1 MTMRVNVYI
10 HTLLCTLCT
19 TLLIAQ
25 APADSG
31 HAKTPFST
39 QQLKSVDVRS
49 FNSSAPAARFT
60 SLSLEAQHNKG
71 NTLTELLQENT
82 GLYLK
87 NYGPGML
94 STIAFR
100 GTGAEHTALVWNGIT
115 INYPVLGLAD
125 FSTIPANGFKG
136 ITLQHGSSS
145 TNFGSS
151 AIGGVVMLGNGIS
164 FTTGTGFVDNE
175 NVKSSATF
183 EAGSYGRYFG
193 SVFNT
198 VGNKKFNSRT
208 TAQWL
213 SSNNNFNYI
222 NTIKLTKPEER
233 QVNSALQQRAFMQ
246 DFDFVTG
253 DHSYATLRAWY
264 NYTERQIPPT
274 LTNIDSKAKQLDESI
289 RLLGEWY
296 LNKKG
301 SFHIRAAYVH
311 DYIGYSDIYTVSNSK
326 MSTGTLQA
334 DHTFWLPHD
343 MYLKVGAEGQFF
355 TADIVEYNGYR
366 TEWRASALAIFRY
379 EPHKRYALMAG
390 YRQILV
396 QGFKTAAAPTFG
408 ATYKIIS
415 DNLLAKLSVSRSYR
429 VPTLNERYWVPGGNP
444 DLKPEGGW
452 NYELG
457 MAYNGKAKNWVF
469 RGEVTGFVMNIN
481 NWLQWQPTNFGY
493 WMPQNLKQVLSRGA
507 EVTGSAEYTKNTFNI
522 KANVAYA
529 LSIATNQKAYTG
541 PQNIVGKDLIYTPRN
556 VASGGVTVGYKGFSL
571 FANVQYTGVRYT
583 SADNIQLVKA
593 YSLFSARLSKSIK
606 LNYITLD
613 VFVQAYNMANTSYF
627 NLPYRPM
634 PLRNY
639 RAGITISLDK
649 PLKNK

>member
-1 MTMRVNVYI
+1 V
-10 HTLLCTLCT
+10 L
-19 TLLIAQ
+19 AQ
-25 APADSG
+25 APKD
-31 HAKTPFST
+31 TVPL
-39 QQLKSVDVRS
+39 LKDAQNLSSVEVRTYIT
-49 FNSSAPAARFT
+49 SAPSARFT
-60 SLSLEAQHNKG
+60 NLSIEAQRNKG

-151 AIGGVVMLGNGIS
+151 AIGGAIMLGNGLSIS
-164 FTTGTGFVDNE
+164 SGSGFFDNDTLQT
-175 NVKSSATF
+175 SATF

-213 SSNNNFNYI
+213 TANNNFNYL
-222 NTIKLTKPEER
+222 NTFKLGKPEER
-233 QVNSALQQRAFMQ
+233 QVNSAIQQRAFMQ
-246 DFDFVTG
+246 DFDFVAG
-253 DHSYATLRAWY
+253 ASIIGIKAWY
-264 NYTERQIPPT
+264 NYTDREIPPT
-274 LTNIDSKAKQLDESI
+274 LTSNDTKAKQLDESI
-289 RLLGEWY
+289 RLLADWRGK
-296 LNKKG
+296 NIIVRG
-301 SFHIRAAYVH
+301 AYVH
-311 DYIGYSDIYTVSNSK
+311 DYIGYHDNYLVSNSK
-326 MSTGTLQA
+326 MSTSTLQVE
-334 DHTFWLPHD
+334 HTFWLPHD

-366 TEWRASALAIFRY
+366 TEWRISALAIFRY
-379 EPHKRYALMAG
+379 EPKKRYALMAG
-390 YRQILV
+390 YRHIFV
-396 QGFKTAAAPTFG
+396 QGFKTAAAPSFG
-408 ATYKIIS
+408 ATYRLVK

-457 MAYNGKAKNWVF
+457 LAYNGKVKNWVF
-469 RGEVTGFVMNIN
+469 RNEVTGFAMNIN

-493 WMPQNLKQVLSRGA
+493 WVPQNLKQVLSRGA
-507 EVTGSAEYTKNTFNI
+507 EVTGSAEYTKKTFYL
-522 KANVAYA
+522 KTNVAYA
-529 LSIATNQKAYTG
+529 LSVATNQKAYTG

-556 VASGGVTVGYKGFSL
+556 VASAGVTVGYKGFSL
-571 FANVQYTGVRYT
+571 FANVQYTGLRYT
-583 SADNIQLVKA
+583 SADNIQLVKG
-593 YSLFSARLSKSIK
+593 YSLFSARLSKTIK

-613 VFVQAYNMANTSYF
+613 VFVQAYNLANTSYF

-639 RAGITISLDK
+639 RAGITISIDK